1 VNSLCDPPA
10 LLSMQSW
17 PRQLMA
23 KWLNFKHTRHEFHH
37 DCESNGAIGLEGKQE
52 DCKQTYRRD
61 IKDSRYKNLASVSD
75 VPENLFV
82 KLPRGQ
88 SETSLQQL
96 VDKHELR

>member
-1 VNSLCDPPA
+1 MPVMIDVLRSA
-10 LLSMQSW
+10 
-17 PRQLMA
+17 
-23 KWLNFKHTRHEFHH
+23 FT
-37 DCESNGAIGLEGKQE
+37 E

>member
-1 VNSLCDPPA
+1 
-10 LLSMQSW
+10 
-17 PRQLMA
+17 MA

-37 DCESNGAIGLEGKQE
+37 DCESNGAIGLEGKQ
-52 DCKQTYRRD
+52 DCKQTYRRE
-61 IKDSRYKNLASVSD
+61 IKDSQYKNLASVSD
-75 VPENLFV
+75 VPENLLV